1 MELFTLWLR
10 SGPHP
15 IHAKPCGLPGQALM
29 LKLACST
36 QLHVCLETMRWA
48 PNHDLRTKYPE
59 ETGCPTVRQ
68 VSDETLR
75 HSFVVAQKQGI
86 MRNVFLTLHE

>member
-1 MELFTLWLR
+1 M
-10 SGPHP
+10 G
-15 IHAKPCGLPGQALM
+15 
-29 LKLACST
+29 
-36 QLHVCLETMRWA
+36 

-59 ETGCPTVRQ
+59 ETGCPKVRQ
-68 VSDETLR
+68 LLDETLR